1 MAFHGAV
8 FVSGVPMTTRILIA
22 DDEPLIRLNLRET
35 LQEQGYL
42 VVGEA
47 GDGQS
52 ALNMVRQLRPDLV
65 LLDIKMPH
73 MDGLTAAKVMHDES
87 LAPVLLLTAYSSRD
101 LVVQARDAGVLGYL
115 IKPVRDAEL
124 MPLIEVTLARWAE
137 QSSRKRELHQLRTR
151 IESRKHIERAKG
163 YLMDSQGLSEA
174 EAFRKIQQL
183 AMNSRKT
190 MHEVAQAILLAQQ
203 IAL

>member
-1 MAFHGAV
+1 M
-8 FVSGVPMTTRILIA
+8 STRLLIA
-22 DDEPLIRLNLRET
+22 DDEPLIRMNLRET

-52 ALNMVRQLRPDLV
+52 AVNLARQLRPDLA
-65 LLDIKMPH
+65 LLDVKMPH
-73 MDGLTAAKVMHDES
+73 LDGVAAARQIAAEA
-87 LAPVLLLTAYSSRD
+87 LAPVLLLTAYSSRE
-101 LVVQARDAGVLGYL
+101 LVDQAREAGVLGYL
-115 IKPVRDAEL
+115 VKPVRDAEL

-137 QSSRKRELHQLRTR
+137 QVERRRELTQLTDRLETR
-151 IESRKHIERAKG
+151 KLVDRAKG
-163 YLMDSQGLSEA
+163 YLMDHQGLSES
-174 EAFRKIQQL
+174 EAFRRIQQL

-190 MHEVAQAILLAQQ
+190 MREVAQAILLAQQ

>member
-1 MAFHGAV
+1 
-8 FVSGVPMTTRILIA
+8 MTTRLLIA
-22 DDEPLIRLNLRET
+22 DDEPLIRMNLRET

-42 VVGEA
+42 VVGEV

-52 ALNMVRQLRPDLV
+52 AVNLTRQLRPELV
-65 LLDIKMPH
+65 ILDVKMPH
-73 MDGLTAAKVMHDES
+73 MDGITAAKEINAES
-87 LAPVLLLTAYSSRD
+87 LAPVLLLTAYSSRE
-101 LVVQARDAGVLGYL
+101 LVDSARAAGVLGYL

-137 QSSRKRELHQLRTR
+137 QASRRKELDQLQDRLETR
-151 IESRKHIERAKG
+151 KLVDRAKG
-163 YLMDSQGLSEA
+163 YLMDNQGLSEA
-174 EAFRKIQQL
+174 EAFRRIQQL

-190 MHEVAQAILLAQQ
+190 MREVAQAILLAQQ